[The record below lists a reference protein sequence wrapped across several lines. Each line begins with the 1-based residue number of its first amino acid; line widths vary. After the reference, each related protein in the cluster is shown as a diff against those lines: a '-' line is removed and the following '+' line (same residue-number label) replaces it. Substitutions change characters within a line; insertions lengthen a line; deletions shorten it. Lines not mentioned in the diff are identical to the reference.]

1 MLQLK
6 ISGEKDLFLR
16 RFIIFASKP
25 MTTIMQGKKKDIRIV
40 PYEEK
45 YKPFFQKFNE
55 EWITK
60 YFELEDIDRRLFSDP
75 YTYII
80 KPGGEIFTA
89 LVDGEP
95 GGVCALAISNNPAY
109 DYELEKLAVTP
120 PMQGLGL
127 GRLLVNAVIREAR
140 NRGGRTLYIETNT
153 KLPPAIHLYESAG
166 FKKIPLKET
175 VFKRVDVEYVL
186 DL

>member
-1 MLQLK
+1 M
-6 ISGEKDLFLR
+6 IT
-16 RFIIFASKP
+16 SKRE
-25 MTTIMQGKKKDIRIV
+25 IRIV
-40 PYEEK
+40 PFEDK
-45 YKPFFQKFNE
+45 YKSVFKQFNE

-89 LVDGEP
+89 LVDGVP
-95 GGVCALAISNNPAY
+95 GGVCALAISNNPDY
-109 DYELEKLAVTP
+109 DFELEKLAVTP
-120 PMQGLGL
+120 SMQGLGL

-140 NRGGRTLYIETNT
+140 KRGGRTLYIETNT
-153 KLPPAIHLYESAG
+153 RLPPAIHLYETSG
-166 FKKIPLKET
+166 FRKIPLEQT

-186 DL
+186 EL

>member
-1 MLQLK
+1 M
-6 ISGEKDLFLR
+6 
-16 RFIIFASKP
+16 
-25 MTTIMQGKKKDIRIV
+25 KKKIQIV
-40 PYEEK
+40 PFEDK
-45 YKPFFQKFNE
+45 YKEYFREFNE
-55 EWITK
+55 AWITK
-60 YFELEDIDRRLFSDP
+60 YFELEDIDRKLFSDP

-89 LVDGEP
+89 LVDDVP

-120 PMQGLGL
+120 AMQGLGL
-127 GRLLVNAVIREAR
+127 GRLLVNAVINEAR
-140 NRGGRTLYIETNT
+140 KRGGRTLYIETNT
-153 KLPPAIHLYESAG
+153 RLPPAIHLYETSG

>member
-1 MLQLK
+1 MSD
-6 ISGEKDLFLR
+6 I
-16 RFIIFASKP
+16 
-25 MTTIMQGKKKDIRIV
+25 KKDIRIV
-40 PYEEK
+40 PFENK
-45 YKPFFQKFNE
+45 YKDYFKRFNE
-55 EWITK
+55 AWITK
-60 YFELEDIDRRLFSDP
+60 YFELEDIDRKLFSDP

-120 PMQGLGL
+120 TMQGLGL
-127 GRLLVNAVIREAR
+127 GRRLVDAVINEAR
-140 NRGGRTLYIETNT
+140 KRGGRTLYIETNT
-153 KLPPAIHLYESAG
+153 KLPPAIHLYETSG
-166 FKKIPLKET
+166 FRKIPLKET

>member
-1 MLQLK
+1 M
-6 ISGEKDLFLR
+6 EKPL
-16 RFIIFASKP
+16 
-25 MTTIMQGKKKDIRIV
+25 KDIRIV

-45 YKPFFQKFNE
+45 YKPFFKQFNE
-55 EWITK
+55 EWITH
-60 YFELEDIDRRLFSDP
+60 YFELEEIDHHLFSDP

-89 LVDGEP
+89 LVDGVP

-120 PMQGLGL
+120 AMQGLGL
-127 GRLLVNAVIREAR
+127 GRRLVNAVIAEAR
-140 NRGGRTLYIETNT
+140 RRGGRTLYIETNT
-153 KLPPAIHLYESAG
+153 KLPPAIHLYESSG
-166 FKKIPLKET
+166 FRKIPLKET

>member
-1 MLQLK
+1 MK
-6 ISGEKDLFLR
+6 EE
-16 RFIIFASKP
+16 
-25 MTTIMQGKKKDIRIV
+25 KKDIRIV
-40 PYEEK
+40 PFETK
-45 YKPFFQKFNE
+45 YKDYFRQFNE
-55 EWITK
+55 EWIRK

-89 LVDGEP
+89 LVNGVP
-95 GGVCALAISNNPAY
+95 GGVCALAVSNNPDY

-120 PMQGLGL
+120 AMQGLGL
-127 GRLLVNAVIREAR
+127 GRLLVNAVIDEAR
-140 NRGGRTLYIETNT
+140 RRGGKTLYIETNT
-153 KLPPAIHLYESAG
+153 KLPPAIHLYETSG
-166 FKKIPLKET
+166 FRKIPLVQT